1 VETVSKAG
9 VIGGEIE
16 RWELLVGLAYRI
28 DWTGGKHKSAEVL
41 DMLKFTVARTSK
53 RREAYR
59 DASM

>member
-1 VETVSKAG
+1 M
-9 VIGGEIE
+9 GGEIE